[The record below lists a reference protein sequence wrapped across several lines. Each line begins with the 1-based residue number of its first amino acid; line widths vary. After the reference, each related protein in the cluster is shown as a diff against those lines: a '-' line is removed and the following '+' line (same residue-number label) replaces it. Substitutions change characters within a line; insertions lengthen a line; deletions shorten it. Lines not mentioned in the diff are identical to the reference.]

1 MHNED
6 RSGRADGGRQDDG
19 RTDGGRADGGQAD
32 GGRVHDHRPD
42 EGQVHDRRPEDGD
55 GGRQEDGRG
64 DGRGDG
70 LRAGRPHDRWADDAP
85 GQPASEPPQVWPNTP
100 AHEAR
105 PHEGRSDESR
115 SSGARS
121 DESRSFQPRPDEAPS
136 GNAWPVA
143 PEQPAALTVIDGRY
157 ELLEPIGSGGM
168 GEVWK
173 AYDLRLR
180 RFVAV
185 KGLLDR
191 NAMTASTQADAMQ
204 RARREAEA
212 IAKIEHLNVVTVHDQ
227 VETDRQVWIVM
238 KLLDARSLGALLSSE
253 QVLSVPRAAKIGLQ
267 IVQGLRAVH
276 AASVV
281 HRDVKPGN
289 VLVRENGLVILVDF
303 GIATFEGADRVTR
316 SGSVIGTPPYL
327 APELFAPTSPGP
339 TPASDLWALGVTLYE
354 MVEGHVPFAG
364 REVWEVQENIRQS
377 PEPAIRY
384 AGPLAPVIQGL
395 LITNPRERLDAATAE
410 AMFREILGDPEAPHA
425 GAADPAT
432 HPPTAVSTPNGSAR
446 PTPTPPSPL
455 SSSSSATSATSAS
468 SAPSAPSASAPPA
481 PAVPPPPPG
490 PTPASAGTG
499 DGRGRPRGMKVA
511 VAVVCAALLAGAG
524 WLVAEGDDG
533 NGKTGST
540 DSRAGGDGEGE
551 KPVDRGTEERWKD
564 THPTLKIGVKDD
576 QPGLSIFD
584 RSTRTY
590 RGYDIDLA
598 YAIAES
604 MGYGR
609 GAVSFTTVATD
620 YRSTA
625 LKTKQV
631 DLVIASYSITDDRKT
646 AGPDGY
652 SVDFA
657 GPYYEA
663 SRGFL
668 VRQKST
674 KYTINDSSDL
684 RDLGVEV
691 CTARESTYEKALPKQ
706 GFTMAKSQPNTY
718 QDCLDKLLDPE
729 SDVYAVASDDIILA
743 GYVKA
748 NPGKVRRLENI
759 KGAEG
764 YGVAMRPKS
773 PLLKDEVC
781 SALRTILAGRVWEDM
796 YKENLAGLVGN
807 ENPPG
812 RPDLTE
818 CEGR

>member
-6 RSGRADGGRQDDG
+6 RVGRAGDGQDGRLAGRRADG
-19 RTDGGRADGGQAD
+19 
-32 GGRVHDHRPD
+32 
-42 EGQVHDRRPEDGD
+42 
-55 GGRQEDGRG
+55 
-64 DGRGDG
+64 
-70 LRAGRPHDRWADDAP
+70 
-85 GQPASEPPQVWPNTP
+85 
-100 AHEAR
+100 
-105 PHEGRSDESR
+105 
-115 SSGARS
+115 
-121 DESRSFQPRPDEAPS
+121 EAPR
-136 GNAWPVA
+136 
-143 PEQPAALTVIDGRY
+143 TVIDGRY
-157 ELLEPIGSGGM
+157 ELLERIGSGGM

-173 AYDLRLR
+173 AHDRRLNR
-180 RFVAV
+180 YVAV

-191 NAMTASTQADAMQ
+191 NAMTPGTQATAMQ

-227 VETDRQVWIVM
+227 VETDHQVWIVM
-238 KLLDARSLGALLSSE
+238 KLLEARSLAD
-253 QVLSVPRAAKIGLQ
+253 VLSRDGILAVPRAAAIGLQ
-267 IVQGLRAVH
+267 VLQGLRAVH

-289 VLVRENGLVILVDF
+289 VLVRDDGLAILVDF

-316 SGSVIGTPPYL
+316 TGSVIGTPSYL
-327 APELFAPTSPGP
+327 APELFAPASPGP

-354 MVEGHVPFAG
+354 AVEGRVPFAG
-364 REVWEVQENIRQS
+364 HEVWEVQENVRQS
-377 PEPAIRY
+377 PDPVLRY

-395 LITNPRERLDAATAE
+395 LITDPRERLDAATAE
-410 AMFREILGDPEAPHA
+410 AMLREVLDDPALPGA
-425 GAADPAT
+425 GAAAAAT
-432 HPPTAVSTPNGSAR
+432 HPPTEVSTPD
-446 PTPTPPSPL
+446 
-455 SSSSSATSATSAS
+455 
-468 SAPSAPSASAPPA
+468 PSAP
-481 PAVPPPPPG
+481 
-490 PTPASAGTG
+490 PTPVLRTAVRPPEPVSPSPAAN
-499 DGRGRPRGMKVA
+499 GRRSRYRSWQVA
-511 VAVVCAALLAGAG
+511 AAVVCVALLAGAG
-524 WLVAEGDDG
+524 WLVAQ
-533 NGKTGST
+533 
-540 DSRAGGDGEGE
+540 GDGEDGKQGE
-551 KPVDRGTEERWKD
+551 RSGAAEGQGQAGSGSQERWKD
-564 THPTLKIGVKDD
+564 THPTLEIGVKDD
-576 QPGLSIFD
+576 QPGLSKFD
-584 RSTRTY
+584 RKTRTY

-604 MGYGR
+604 MGYGK
-609 GAVSFTTVATD
+609 GEVAFTTVATD

-668 VRQKST
+668 VREKSA

-743 GYVKA
+743 GYVEA

-759 KGAEG
+759 QGAEG
-764 YGVAMRPKS
+764 YGVAMRPGS
-773 PLLKDEVC
+773 PTLKREVC

-796 YKENLAGLVGN
+796 YKENLSGLVGDK
-807 ENPPG
+807 NPPG
-812 RPDLTE
+812 RPELTE
-818 CEGR
+818 CEGF

>member
-6 RSGRADGGRQDDG
+6 RAGRAGDGQDG
-19 RTDGGRADGGQAD
+19 RLAGRRAD
-32 GGRVHDHRPD
+32 
-42 EGQVHDRRPEDGD
+42 
-55 GGRQEDGRG
+55 
-64 DGRGDG
+64 
-70 LRAGRPHDRWADDAP
+70 
-85 GQPASEPPQVWPNTP
+85 
-100 AHEAR
+100 
-105 PHEGRSDESR
+105 
-115 SSGARS
+115 
-121 DESRSFQPRPDEAPS
+121 DEAPR
-136 GNAWPVA
+136 
-143 PEQPAALTVIDGRY
+143 TVIDGRY
-157 ELLEPIGSGGM
+157 ELLERIGSGGM

-173 AYDLRLR
+173 AHDRRLNR
-180 RFVAV
+180 YVAV

-191 NAMTASTQADAMQ
+191 NAMTPGTQATAMQ

-227 VETDRQVWIVM
+227 VETDHQVWIVM
-238 KLLDARSLGALLSSE
+238 KLLEARSLADLLSRGG
-253 QVLSVPRAAKIGLQ
+253 VLAVPRAAAIGLQ
-267 IVQGLRAVH
+267 VLQGLRAVH

-289 VLVRENGLVILVDF
+289 VLVRDDGLAILVDF

-316 SGSVIGTPPYL
+316 TGSVIGTPSYL
-327 APELFAPTSPGP
+327 APELFAPASPGP

-354 MVEGHVPFAG
+354 AVEGRVPFAG
-364 REVWEVQENIRQS
+364 HEVWEVQENVRQS
-377 PEPAIRY
+377 PDPVLRY

-395 LITNPRERLDAATAE
+395 LITDPRERLDAATAE
-410 AMFREILGDPEAPHA
+410 AMLREVLDDPALPGA
-425 GAADPAT
+425 GAAAAAT
-432 HPPTAVSTPNGSAR
+432 HPPTAVSTPDPSTP
-446 PTPTPPSPL
+446 PTPFLRTAVRPPEPASP
-455 SSSSSATSATSAS
+455 
-468 SAPSAPSASAPPA
+468 PPA
-481 PAVPPPPPG
+481 
-490 PTPASAGTG
+490 AS
-499 DGRGRPRGMKVA
+499 RRRSRYRSWQVA
-511 VAVVCAALLAGAG
+511 AAVVCVALLAGAG
-524 WLVAEGDDG
+524 WLVA
-533 NGKTGST
+533 
-540 DSRAGGDGEGE
+540 RGDGEDGKQGE
-551 KPVDRGTEERWKD
+551 RSGAAEGQGQAGSGSQERWKD
-564 THPTLKIGVKDD
+564 THPTLEIGVKDD
-576 QPGLSIFD
+576 QPGLSKFD
-584 RSTRTY
+584 RKTRTY
-590 RGYDIDLA
+590 QGYDIDLA

-604 MGYGR
+604 MGYGK
-609 GAVSFTTVATD
+609 GEVAFTTVATD

-668 VRQKST
+668 VREKSA

-743 GYVKA
+743 GYVEA

-759 KGAEG
+759 QGAEG
-764 YGVAMRPKS
+764 YGVAMRPGT
-773 PLLKDEVC
+773 PTLKREVC

-796 YKENLAGLVGN
+796 YKENLSGLVGDK
-807 ENPPG
+807 NPPG
-812 RPDLTE
+812 RPELTE
-818 CEGR
+818 CEGF

>member
-6 RSGRADGGRQDDG
+6 RAGRADDGQDG
-19 RTDGGRADGGQAD
+19 HLASRRAD
-32 GGRVHDHRPD
+32 
-42 EGQVHDRRPEDGD
+42 
-55 GGRQEDGRG
+55 
-64 DGRGDG
+64 
-70 LRAGRPHDRWADDAP
+70 DDA
-85 GQPASEPPQVWPNTP
+85 
-100 AHEAR
+100 
-105 PHEGRSDESR
+105 SR
-115 SSGARS
+115 
-121 DESRSFQPRPDEAPS
+121 
-136 GNAWPVA
+136 
-143 PEQPAALTVIDGRY
+143 TVIDGRY
-157 ELLEPIGSGGM
+157 ELLEQIGSGGM

-173 AYDLRLR
+173 AHDRRLR
-180 RFVAV
+180 RYVAV

-191 NAMTASTQADAMQ
+191 NSMTPGTQATAMQ

-212 IAKIEHLNVVTVHDQ
+212 IAKIEHQNVVTVHDQ
-227 VETDRQVWIVM
+227 VETDNQVWIVM
-238 KLLDARSLGALLSSE
+238 KLLEARSLADLLSRDG
-253 QVLSVPRAAKIGLQ
+253 VLAVPRATTIGLQ
-267 IVQGLRAVH
+267 VLQGLRAVH

-289 VLVRENGLVILVDF
+289 VLVRDDGLAILVDF

-316 SGSVIGTPPYL
+316 TGSVIGTPSYL
-327 APELFAPTSPGP
+327 APELFAPASPGP

-354 MVEGHVPFAG
+354 AVEGRVPFAG
-364 REVWEVQENIRQS
+364 HEVWEVQENIRQS
-377 PEPAIRY
+377 PDPVLRY

-395 LITNPRERLDAATAE
+395 LITDPRERLDAATAE
-410 AMFREILGDPEAPHA
+410 AMLREVLDDPASPDA
-425 GAADPAT
+425 GAAAAAT
-432 HPPTAVSTPNGSAR
+432 HPPTAVSTPDPSTP
-446 PTPTPPSPL
+446 PTPVLRPAVRSPEPVSPSP
-455 SSSSSATSATSAS
+455 AAS
-468 SAPSAPSASAPPA
+468 
-481 PAVPPPPPG
+481 
-490 PTPASAGTG
+490 
-499 DGRGRPRGMKVA
+499 GRRSRYRSWQIA
-511 VAVVCAALLAGAG
+511 AAVVCVALLAGAG
-524 WLVAEGDDG
+524 WLVAQ
-533 NGKTGST
+533 
-540 DSRAGGDGEGE
+540 GDGEDGKQGE
-551 KPVDRGTEERWKD
+551 RSGSAEGQGQAGSGSQERWKD
-564 THPTLKIGVKDD
+564 THPTLEIGVKDD
-576 QPGLSIFD
+576 QPGLSKFD
-584 RSTRTY
+584 RKTRTY

-609 GAVSFTTVATD
+609 GEVAFTTVATD

-646 AGPDGY
+646 AAPDGY

-668 VRQKST
+668 VREKSA

-743 GYVKA
+743 GYVEA

-759 KGAEG
+759 QGAEG
-764 YGVAMRPKS
+764 YGVAMRPGT
-773 PLLKDEVC
+773 PTLKREVC

-796 YKENLAGLVGN
+796 YKENLSGLVGDK
-807 ENPPG
+807 NPPG
-812 RPDLTE
+812 RPELTE
-818 CEGR
+818 CEGF